1 MNTFFEIILLTISFT
16 VSALY
21 MDVHGRG
28 TIYTC
33 VTNHI
38 IALLIA
44 LLVSKVIYHWIHK
57 N

>member
-1 MNTFFEIILLTISFT
+1 MNTFIEILLLTISFT

-21 MDVHGRG
+21 MDVHGKG
-28 TIYTC
+28 TIYMC
-33 VTNHI
+33 ITNHI

-44 LLVSKVIYHWIHK
+44 LLVSKVVYQWIHK